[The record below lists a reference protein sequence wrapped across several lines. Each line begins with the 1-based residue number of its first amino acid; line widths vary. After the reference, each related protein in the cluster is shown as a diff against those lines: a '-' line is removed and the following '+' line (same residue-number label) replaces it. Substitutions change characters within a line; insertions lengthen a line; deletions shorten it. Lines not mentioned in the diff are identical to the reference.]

1 MVVVLLWVENVPP
14 SKGGHLISDKAKR
27 QKEILSF
34 FKRVEKSDLTVK
46 DYFANHQAPVSLP
59 QYYRLKKRYEQQGM
73 AGLEDQRQ
81 MGNARKIDPQQV
93 ELLRGILT
101 YNRHLT
107 SELLKHELQSKWG
120 VDLDKSRIDQF
131 RRQFTL
137 TRIKP
142 TTVKQEISQFAGIE
156 IFSALAIHV
165 GIFDHWNRTIQQ
177 RLQEVTK
184 TQSQKVNR
192 CGDHIRARHRD
203 GTFSPRYNRLAGVRH
218 TKFASIT
225 DKVKNKD
232 FSRLSISQIKA
243 DNLNRKN
250 LAVLFLPLVTNNGAT
265 RNVDN
270 PLGNAL
276 RYACGYNY
284 KNATIDKYLRELKY
298 LQVSADLINCNA
310 RFWSRFWK
318 QYDCQD
324 HKVACYYIDGNV
336 KPLWSSKR
344 CRKGKVTMLGRVMGC
359 IEQVVIH
366 DGHGRPIYL
375 RTFSGNADLRENA
388 LRTMDEL
395 DVLLNKGQNSRAI
408 KSPCSRALIIDGAG
422 NAVQTLRAFSRSDY
436 HYITILDTNQI
447 IDRKF
452 KHLKAPLRYHYGE
465 AFLTDCR
472 VELIDSKDSGYI
484 YESRAVRVQWDN
496 GKECC
501 LVTSIPET
509 IFNASEVVKAYFDRW
524 PFCERQYAMMKAAT
538 CFSQVVGYGKKLLP
552 DENMLNKI
560 KKLQTD
566 LRKLQQELKI
576 PLSQINTEEK
586 KLQDLFEKERQLKE
600 RSKINKKGKRDQS
613 QRNQKNL
620 ESCQRDIR
628 RIQRKIKT
636 IEEPFKKQFNTLRQ
650 KSKEF
655 ARIQGKR
662 KIYHVDVELDQLM
675 TSFRLTLANLLVFL
689 AKEILDNTPI
699 EMNTLIQSILFL
711 SGTIEQFP
719 EYRKININKN
729 EKDSKF
735 MEKLSRGMQK
745 LNALKIRHPNG
756 AIYEFKLN

>member
-1 MVVVLLWVENVPP
+1 MNSIKKERQSEILKLFENVKESGLHVKEYFQSHHTP
-14 SKGGHLISDKAKR
+14 ISIR
-27 QKEILSF
+27 Q
-34 FKRVEKSDLTVK
+34 
-46 DYFANHQAPVSLP
+46 YN
-59 QYYRLKKRYEQQGM
+59 RLKKRYAQQGV
-73 AGLEDQRQ
+73 AGLEDQRHF
-81 MGNARKIDPQQV
+81 GNARRIKPEEV
-93 ELLRGILT
+93 KLVHGTLA
-101 YNRHLT
+101 YNRDLT
-107 SELLKHELQSKWG
+107 SKSLQDELQNQWEITVG
-120 VDLDKSRIDQF
+120 QRRIDQL
-131 RRQFTL
+131 RQQFNL
-137 TRIKP
+137 TRIKSK
-142 TTVKQEISQFAGIE
+142 TIKQETLQFAGIE
-156 IFSALAIHV
+156 IFSALAQHV
-165 GIFDHWNRTIQQ
+165 GILDHWNRTIQQ

-184 TQSQKVNR
+184 TQSQKVNG

-203 GTFSPRYNRLAGVRH
+203 GTFSPRYNRLASVRH

-265 RNVDN
+265 RNVNN

-318 QYDCQD
+318 QYDSQD

-336 KPLWSSKR
+336 KPIWSSKR

-395 DVLLNKGQNSRAI
+395 DVLLDKEQKPRDKG
-408 KSPCSRALIIDGAG
+408 SPCSRALIIDGAG
-422 NAVQTLRAFSRSDY
+422 NAVQTLRAFSGSDY

-465 AFLTDCR
+465 AFLTDFR

-576 PLSQINTEEK
+576 PLSQITTEEK
-586 KLQDLFEKERQLKE
+586 KLQYLFEKERQLKE
-600 RSKINKKGKRDQS
+600 RSEINKKGKRDQS

-662 KIYHVDVELDQLM
+662 KVYHVDVELDQLM
-675 TSFRLTLANLLVFL
+675 TSFRLTFANLLVFL

-745 LNALKIRHPNG
+745 LNALKIRHANG

>member
-1 MVVVLLWVENVPP
+1 LHSIRE
-14 SKGGHLISDKAKR
+14 KR
-27 QKEILSF
+27 QSTILKLFKNVEESGLYIKEY
-34 FKRVEKSDLTVK
+34 FKSNLTPIGLK
-46 DYFANHQAPVSLP
+46 
-59 QYYRLKKRYEQQGM
+59 QYCRLKKRYAEQGI

-81 MGNARKIDPQQV
+81 FGNARKIKPQEV
-93 ELLRGILT
+93 KLVHGTLA
-101 YNRHLT
+101 YNRDLT
-107 SELLKHELQSKWG
+107 SQSLQEELQNQWEITVSQR
-120 VDLDKSRIDQF
+120 RIDQL
-131 RRQFTL
+131 RQQFNL
-137 TRIKP
+137 TRIKSK
-142 TTVKQEISQFAGIE
+142 TINHETLQFAGIE
-156 IFSALAIHV
+156 IFSALAQHV
-165 GIFDHWNRTIQQ
+165 GILDHWNKTIQQ

-184 TQSQKVNR
+184 TQSQKANR
-192 CGDHIRARHRD
+192 GADHIRARHRD
-203 GTFSPRYNRLAGVRH
+203 GTFSPRYNRLASVRH

-232 FSRLSISQIKA
+232 FSRLSISQIKT

-318 QYDCQD
+318 QYDSQD

-395 DVLLNKGQNSRAI
+395 DVLLNKGQKPRAKESR
-408 KSPCSRALIIDGAG
+408 CSRALIIDGAG
-422 NAVQTLRAFSRSDY
+422 NAVQTLRAFSESDY

-447 IDRKF
+447 VDRKF
-452 KHLKAPLRYHYGE
+452 KHLKAPQRYHYGE
-465 AFLTDCR
+465 AFLTDCCI
-472 VELIDSKDSGYI
+472 ELIDSKETGYI
-484 YESRAVRVQWDN
+484 FESRAIRVQWNN

-538 CFSQVVGYGKKLLP
+538 CFGQVVGYGKKLLP

-560 KKLQTD
+560 RKLQTD
-566 LRKLQQELKI
+566 LRKLQHELKL
-576 PLSQINTEEK
+576 PLSQITVEEK
-586 KLQDLFEKERQLKE
+586 KLQDLFDKERQLKE

-636 IEEPFKKQFNTLRQ
+636 IEEPFKKQFNTLRK

-655 ARIQGKR
+655 ARVQGKR
-662 KIYHVDVELDQLM
+662 KVYHVDVELDQLM
-675 TSFRLTLANLLVFL
+675 TSFRLTFANLLVFL
-689 AKEILDNTPI
+689 AKEILDNTSI

-711 SGTIEQFP
+711 FGKIEHLP
-719 EYRKININKN
+719 DRRKVYITKN
-729 EKDSKF
+729 EKDPQF
-735 MEKLSRGMQK
+735 MKKLQRGLSK
-745 LNALKIRHPNG
+745 LNALKICHPSG
-756 AIYEFKLN
+756 VFYEFVLD

>member
-1 MVVVLLWVENVPP
+1 MNSIKKE
-14 SKGGHLISDKAKR
+14 R
-27 QKEILSF
+27 QSEILKL
-34 FKRVEKSDLTVK
+34 FKNVK
-46 DYFANHQAPVSLP
+46 ESGLLVKEYFQSHHTPISIR
-59 QYYRLKKRYEQQGM
+59 QYSRLKKRYAQQGV
-73 AGLEDQRQ
+73 AGLEDQRHF
-81 MGNARKIDPQQV
+81 GNARKIKPEEV
-93 ELLRGILT
+93 KLVHGTLA
-101 YNRHLT
+101 YNRDLT
-107 SELLKHELQSKWG
+107 SKSLQDELQNQWEITVG
-120 VDLDKSRIDQF
+120 QRRIDQL
-131 RRQFTL
+131 RQQFNL

-142 TTVKQEISQFAGIE
+142 KTIKQETLQFAGIE
-156 IFSALAIHV
+156 IFSALAQHV
-165 GIFDHWNRTIQQ
+165 GILDHWNRTIQQ
-177 RLQEVTK
+177 RLEEVTK

-203 GTFSPRYNRLAGVRH
+203 GIFSPRYNRLASVRH

-243 DNLNRKN
+243 DTLNRKN

-318 QYDCQD
+318 QYDSQD

-344 CRKGKVTMLGRVMGC
+344 CRKGKVPMLGRVMGC

-395 DVLLNKGQNSRAI
+395 DVLLNEGQNSRAME
-408 KSPCSRALIIDGAG
+408 SPCSRALIIDGAG
-422 NAVQTLRAFSRSDY
+422 NAVQTLRAFSGSDY

-472 VELIDSKDSGYI
+472 VELIDSKDTRYI

-501 LVTSIPET
+501 IVTSIPET

-538 CFSQVVGYGKKLLP
+538 CFSQVVGYGKKLLL

-576 PLSQINTEEK
+576 PLSQITTEEK
-586 KLQDLFEKERQLKE
+586 KFQDLFEKERQLKE

-620 ESCQRDIR
+620 ESCQSDIR

-636 IEEPFKKQFNTLRQ
+636 IEEPFKKQFNTLR
-650 KSKEF
+650 KKNKEF

-662 KIYHVDVELDQLM
+662 KVYHVDVELDQLM
-675 TSFRLTLANLLVFL
+675 TSFRLTFANLLVFL

-711 SGTIEQFP
+711 SGKIEHLP
-719 EYRKININKN
+719 DRRKVYINKN
-729 EKDSKF
+729 EKDPQF
-735 MEKLSRGMQK
+735 MKKLQRGLSK
-745 LNALKIRHPNG
+745 LNALKICHLSG
-756 AIYEFKLN
+756 VFYEFVLN

>member
-1 MVVVLLWVENVPP
+1 LNSIKE
-14 SKGGHLISDKAKR
+14 KR
-27 QKEILSF
+27 QSKILKLFKDVEESGLSIKEYFESH
-34 FKRVEKSDLTVK
+34 LTPIGLK
-46 DYFANHQAPVSLP
+46 
-59 QYYRLKKRYEQQGM
+59 QYSRLKKRYAEEGI
-73 AGLEDQRQ
+73 AGLQDQRHF
-81 MGNARKIDPQQV
+81 GNARKINPEEV
-93 ELLRGILT
+93 KLVHGTLA
-101 YNRHLT
+101 YNRDLT
-107 SELLKHELQSKWG
+107 SQSLQKELQNQWEITIG
-120 VDLDKSRIDQF
+120 QRRIDQL
-131 RRQFTL
+131 RQQFNLNRSKSKT
-137 TRIKP
+137 I
-142 TTVKQEISQFAGIE
+142 KQETLQFAGIE
-156 IFSALAIHV
+156 IFSALAHHV
-165 GIFDHWNRTIQQ
+165 GILDHWNRTIQL

-184 TQSQKVNR
+184 TQSQKANT
-192 CGDHIRARHRD
+192 GADHIRARHRD
-203 GTFSPRYNRLAGVRH
+203 GTFSPRYNRLARVRH

-232 FSRLSISQIKA
+232 FSRLSIYQTKA
-243 DNLNRKN
+243 NNLNRKN

-265 RNVDN
+265 RTVDN

-318 QYDCQD
+318 QYDSQE

-388 LRTMDEL
+388 LGTMDEL
-395 DVLLNKGQNSRAI
+395 DALLNEEQKPRAKESR
-408 KSPCSRALIIDGAG
+408 CSRALIIDGAG
-422 NAVQTLRAFSRSDY
+422 NAVQTLRAFSGSDY

-447 IDRKF
+447 VDRKF
-452 KHLKAPLRYHYGE
+452 KHLKAPQRYHYGE
-465 AFLTDCR
+465 AFLTDCGI
-472 VELIDSKDSGYI
+472 ELIDSKESGYI
-484 YESRAVRVQWDN
+484 FESRAVRVKWNN

-509 IFNASEVVKAYFDRW
+509 LFNASEVVKAYFDRW

-552 DENMLNKI
+552 DENMLDKI

-576 PLSQINTEEK
+576 PLSQITAEEK
-586 KLQDLFEKERQLKE
+586 KLQDLFDKERQLKE
-600 RSKINKKGKRDQS
+600 RSKINKNGKRDQS

-628 RIQRKIKT
+628 RIQRKIKKM
-636 IEEPFKKQFNTLRQ
+636 EEPFKKQFNTLRK

-662 KIYHVDVELDQLM
+662 KVYHVDVELDQLM
-675 TSFRLTLANLLVFL
+675 TSFRLTFANLLVFF
-689 AKEILDNTPI
+689 AKEMLDDTPI

-711 SGTIEQFP
+711 SGKIEHLRDR
-719 EYRKININKN
+719 RKVYINKN
-729 EKDSKF
+729 EKDPQF
-735 MEKLSRGMQK
+735 MKKLERGLSK
-745 LNALKIRHPNG
+745 LNAFKICHPSG
-756 AIYEFKLN
+756 VFYEFILN

>member
-1 MVVVLLWVENVPP
+1 MNSIKKE
-14 SKGGHLISDKAKR
+14 R
-27 QKEILSF
+27 QSEILKL
-34 FKRVEKSDLTVK
+34 FKNVK
-46 DYFANHQAPVSLP
+46 ESGLLVKEYFQSHHTPISMR
-59 QYYRLKKRYEQQGM
+59 QYNRLKKRYAQQGV
-73 AGLEDQRQ
+73 AGLEDQRHF
-81 MGNARKIDPQQV
+81 GNARKIKPEEGKLV
-93 ELLRGILT
+93 HGTLA
-101 YNRHLT
+101 YNRDLT
-107 SELLKHELQSKWG
+107 SKSLQDELQNQWEITVSQR
-120 VDLDKSRIDQF
+120 RIDQLLQ
-131 RRQFTL
+131 QFNL
-137 TRIKP
+137 TRIKSKAI
-142 TTVKQEISQFAGIE
+142 KQETLQFAGIE
-156 IFSALAIHV
+156 IFSALAQHV
-165 GIFDHWNRTIQQ
+165 GILDHWNRTIQQ
-177 RLQEVTK
+177 RLHEVTK

-318 QYDCQD
+318 QYDSQD

-395 DVLLNKGQNSRAI
+395 DVLLNEGQKSRAI

-422 NAVQTLRAFSRSDY
+422 NAVQTLRAFSGSDY

-552 DENMLNKI
+552 DENMLDKI

-566 LRKLQQELKI
+566 LRKLQQELKN
-576 PLSQINTEEK
+576 PLSKITAEEK
-586 KLQDLFEKERQLKE
+586 KLQYLFDKERQLKE

-650 KSKEF
+650 KSNEF

-662 KIYHVDVELDQLM
+662 KVYHVDVELDQLM
-675 TSFRLTLANLLVFL
+675 TSFRLTFANLLVFL

-711 SGTIEQFP
+711 FGKIEHLP
-719 EYRKININKN
+719 DRRKIYITKN
-729 EKDSKF
+729 EKDPQF
-735 MEKLSRGMQK
+735 MKKLQRGLSK
-745 LNALKIRHPNG
+745 LNALKICHPSG
-756 AIYEFKLN
+756 VIYEFVLN

>member
-1 MVVVLLWVENVPP
+1 MHSIRE
-14 SKGGHLISDKAKR
+14 KR
-27 QKEILSF
+27 QSTILKLFKNVEESGLSIKEYFESH
-34 FKRVEKSDLTVK
+34 LTSIGLK
-46 DYFANHQAPVSLP
+46 
-59 QYYRLKKRYEQQGM
+59 QYCRLKKRYVEQGI
-73 AGLEDQRQ
+73 AGLEDRRQ
-81 MGNARKIDPQQV
+81 FGNARKIKPQEV
-93 ELLRGILT
+93 KLVHGTLT
-101 YNRHLT
+101 YNRDLT
-107 SELLKHELQSKWG
+107 SQSLQEELQNQWEITVSQR
-120 VDLDKSRIDQF
+120 RIDQL
-131 RRQFTL
+131 RQQFNL
-137 TRIKP
+137 TRIKSK
-142 TTVKQEISQFAGIE
+142 TIKHETLQFSGIE
-156 IFSALAIHV
+156 IFSALAQHV
-165 GIFDHWNRTIQQ
+165 GILDHWNKTIQQ

-184 TQSQKVNR
+184 TQSQKANR
-192 CGDHIRARHRD
+192 GADHIRARHRD
-203 GTFSPRYNRLAGVRH
+203 GTFSPRYNRLASVRH

-232 FSRLSISQIKA
+232 FSRLSISQIKT

-318 QYDCQD
+318 QYDSQD

-395 DVLLNKGQNSRAI
+395 DVLLNKGQKPRA
-408 KSPCSRALIIDGAG
+408 KESPCSRVLIIDGAG
-422 NAVQTLRAFSRSDY
+422 NAVQTLRAFSESDY

-447 IDRKF
+447 VDRKF
-452 KHLKAPLRYHYGE
+452 KHLKAPQRYHYGE
-465 AFLTDCR
+465 AFLTDCCI
-472 VELIDSKDSGYI
+472 ELIDSKETGYI
-484 YESRAVRVQWDN
+484 FESRAIRVQWNN

-538 CFSQVVGYGKKLLP
+538 CFGQVVGYGKKLLP

-560 KKLQTD
+560 RKLQTD
-566 LRKLQQELKI
+566 LRKLQHELKL
-576 PLSQINTEEK
+576 PLSQITVEEK
-586 KLQDLFEKERQLKE
+586 KLQDLFDKERQLKE

-636 IEEPFKKQFNTLRQ
+636 IEEPFKKQFNTLRK

-655 ARIQGKR
+655 ARVQGKR
-662 KIYHVDVELDQLM
+662 KVYHVDVELDQLM
-675 TSFRLTLANLLVFL
+675 TSFRLTFANLLVFL
-689 AKEILDNTPI
+689 AKEILDNTSI

-711 SGTIEQFP
+711 FGKIEHLP
-719 EYRKININKN
+719 DRRKVYITKN
-729 EKDSKF
+729 EKDPQF
-735 MEKLSRGMQK
+735 MKKLQRGLSK
-745 LNALKIRHPNG
+745 LNALKICHPSG
-756 AIYEFKLN
+756 VFYEFVLN

>member
-1 MVVVLLWVENVPP
+1 LNSIKENRQSKILKLFKNVE
-14 SKGGHLISDKAKR
+14 
-27 QKEILSF
+27 E
-34 FKRVEKSDLTVK
+34 SDLSIK
-46 DYFANHQAPVSLP
+46 EYFKSHHTPIGLK
-59 QYYRLKKRYEQQGM
+59 QYCRLKKRYVEHGI
-73 AGLEDQRQ
+73 AGLGDQRQ
-81 MGNARKIDPQQV
+81 FGNARKIKPEEV
-93 ELLRGILT
+93 KLVHGTLA
-101 YNRHLT
+101 YNRDLT
-107 SELLKHELQSKWG
+107 SQSLHEELKDQWEITVSQR
-120 VDLDKSRIDQF
+120 RIDQL
-131 RRQFTL
+131 RQQFNL
-137 TRIKP
+137 TRIKS
-142 TTVKQEISQFAGIE
+142 TTIKQETLQFAGIE
-156 IFSALAIHV
+156 IFSAIAQHV
-165 GIFDHWNRTIQQ
+165 GILDHWKKTIQQ
-177 RLQEVTK
+177 RLQEVAK
-184 TQSQKVNR
+184 TQSQRANT
-192 CGDHIRARHRD
+192 GADHIRARHRD
-203 GTFSPRYNRLAGVRH
+203 GTFSPRYNRLASVRH

-265 RNVDN
+265 RNVDT

-310 RFWSRFWK
+310 RFWSQFWD
-318 QYDCQD
+318 QYDSQD

-336 KPLWSSKR
+336 KPIWSSKR

-366 DGHGRPIYL
+366 DGYGRPIYL

-395 DVLLNKGQNSRAI
+395 DALLNKKQKRRAKESR
-408 KSPCSRALIIDGAG
+408 CSRALIIDGAG
-422 NAVQTLRAFSRSDY
+422 NAVQTLRAFSESDY

-447 IDRKF
+447 VDRKL
-452 KHLKAPLRYHYGE
+452 KHLNAPQRYQYGD

-472 VELIDSKDSGYI
+472 IELIDSKETGYI
-484 YESRAVRVQWDN
+484 FESRAVRVQWNN

-509 IFNASEVVKAYFDRW
+509 IYNASEVVKAYFDRW

-552 DENMLNKI
+552 DENMLDKI

-576 PLSQINTEEK
+576 PLSRITAEEK
-586 KLQDLFEKERQLKE
+586 KLQDLFDKERQLKE

-613 QRNQKNL
+613 QRNQINL

-628 RIQRKIKT
+628 RIQRKVKT
-636 IEEPFKKQFNTLRQ
+636 IEEPFKKQFNTLRK

-655 ARIQGKR
+655 ARVQGKR
-662 KIYHVDVELDQLM
+662 KVYHVDVELDQLM
-675 TSFRLTLANLLVFL
+675 TNFRLTFANLLVFL
-689 AKEILDNTPI
+689 AKEILDNTHI

-711 SGTIEQFP
+711 FGKIEHLP
-719 EYRKININKN
+719 DRRKVYISKN
-729 EKDSKF
+729 DKDPRF
-735 MEKLSRGMQK
+735 MKKLQRGLSK
-745 LNALKIRHPNG
+745 LNALKIYHPSG
-756 AIYEFKLN
+756 VFYEFVLD

>member
-1 MVVVLLWVENVPP
+1 LNSIKKE
-14 SKGGHLISDKAKR
+14 R
-27 QKEILSF
+27 QSEILKL
-34 FKRVEKSDLTVK
+34 FKNVK
-46 DYFANHQAPVSLP
+46 ESGLLVKEYFQSHHTPISIR
-59 QYYRLKKRYEQQGM
+59 QYNRLKKRYAQQGV
-73 AGLEDQRQ
+73 AGLEDQRHF
-81 MGNARKIDPQQV
+81 GNARKIKPEEGKLV
-93 ELLRGILT
+93 HGTLA
-101 YNRHLT
+101 YNRDLT
-107 SELLKHELQSKWG
+107 SKSLQDELQNQWEITVG
-120 VDLDKSRIDQF
+120 QRRIDQL
-131 RRQFTL
+131 RQQFNL
-137 TRIKP
+137 TRIKSK
-142 TTVKQEISQFAGIE
+142 TIKQETVQFAGIE
-156 IFSALAIHV
+156 IFSALAQHV
-165 GIFDHWNRTIQQ
+165 GILDHWNRTIQQ

-184 TQSQKVNR
+184 TQSQKV
-192 CGDHIRARHRD
+192 
-203 GTFSPRYNRLAGVRH
+203 SH

-318 QYDCQD
+318 QYDSQD

-375 RTFSGNADLRENA
+375 R
-388 LRTMDEL
+388 L
-395 DVLLNKGQNSRAI
+395 DVLLNEGQKSRAI

-422 NAVQTLRAFSRSDY
+422 NAVQTLRAFSGSDY

-552 DENMLNKI
+552 DENMLKKI

-576 PLSQINTEEK
+576 PLSQITTEEK

-620 ESCQRDIR
+620 ESCQSDIR

-655 ARIQGKR
+655 TRIQGKR
-662 KIYHVDVELDQLM
+662 KVYHVDVELDQLM
-675 TSFRLTLANLLVFL
+675 TSFRLTFANLLVVL
-689 AKEILDNTPI
+689 AKEILDNTSI

-711 SGTIEQFP
+711 SGKIEHLP
-719 EYRKININKN
+719 DRRKVYINKN
-729 EKDSKF
+729 EKDPPF
-735 MEKLSRGMQK
+735 MKKLQRGLSK
-745 LNALKIRHPNG
+745 LNALKICHPSG
-756 AIYEFKLN
+756 VFYEFVLN

>member
-1 MVVVLLWVENVPP
+1 LHSIKEKRHLKIIKLFKNVEE
-14 SKGGHLISDKAKR
+14 SGLSIKEYFESHLTSIGLK
-27 QKEILSF
+27 
-34 FKRVEKSDLTVK
+34 
-46 DYFANHQAPVSLP
+46 
-59 QYYRLKKRYEQQGM
+59 QYCRLKKRYVEQGI
-73 AGLEDQRQ
+73 AGLEDRRQ
-81 MGNARKIDPQQV
+81 FGNARKIKPQEV
-93 ELLRGILT
+93 KLVHGTLA
-101 YNRHLT
+101 YNRDLT
-107 SELLKHELQSKWG
+107 SQSLQEELQNQWEITVSQR
-120 VDLDKSRIDQF
+120 RIDQL
-131 RRQFTL
+131 RQQFNL
-137 TRIKP
+137 TRIKSK
-142 TTVKQEISQFAGIE
+142 TINHETLQFAGIE
-156 IFSALAIHV
+156 IFSALAQHV
-165 GIFDHWNRTIQQ
+165 GILDHWNKTIQQ

-184 TQSQKVNR
+184 TQSQKANR
-192 CGDHIRARHRD
+192 GADHIRARHRD
-203 GTFSPRYNRLAGVRH
+203 GTFSPRYNRLASVRH

-232 FSRLSISQIKA
+232 FSRLSISQIKT

-318 QYDCQD
+318 QYDSQD

-395 DVLLNKGQNSRAI
+395 DVLLNKGQKPRAKESR
-408 KSPCSRALIIDGAG
+408 CSRALIIDGAG
-422 NAVQTLRAFSRSDY
+422 NAVQTLRAFSESDY

-447 IDRKF
+447 VDRKF
-452 KHLKAPLRYHYGE
+452 KHLKAPQRYHYGE
-465 AFLTDCR
+465 AFLTDCCI
-472 VELIDSKDSGYI
+472 ELIDSKETGYI
-484 YESRAVRVQWDN
+484 FESRAIRVQWNN

-538 CFSQVVGYGKKLLP
+538 CFGQVVGYGKKLLP

-560 KKLQTD
+560 RKLQTD
-566 LRKLQQELKI
+566 LRKLQHELKL
-576 PLSQINTEEK
+576 PLSQITVEEK
-586 KLQDLFEKERQLKE
+586 KLQDLFDKERQLKE

-636 IEEPFKKQFNTLRQ
+636 IEEPFKKQFNTLRK

-655 ARIQGKR
+655 ARVQGKR
-662 KIYHVDVELDQLM
+662 KVYHVDVELDQLM
-675 TSFRLTLANLLVFL
+675 TSFRLTFANLLVFL
-689 AKEILDNTPI
+689 AKEILDNTSI

-711 SGTIEQFP
+711 FGKIEHLP
-719 EYRKININKN
+719 DRRKVYITKN
-729 EKDSKF
+729 EKDPQF
-735 MEKLSRGMQK
+735 MKKLQRGLSK
-745 LNALKIRHPNG
+745 LNALKICHPSG
-756 AIYEFKLN
+756 VFYEFVLN

>member
-1 MVVVLLWVENVPP
+1 LNSIKE
-14 SKGGHLISDKAKR
+14 KR
-27 QKEILSF
+27 QSKILKLFKNVEESGLSIKEY
-34 FKRVEKSDLTVK
+34 FKNHLTPIGLK
-46 DYFANHQAPVSLP
+46 
-59 QYYRLKKRYEQQGM
+59 QYCRLKKRYAEQGI

-81 MGNARKIDPQQV
+81 FGNARQIKTEEV
-93 ELLRGILT
+93 KLVHGTLA
-101 YNRHLT
+101 YNRNLT
-107 SELLKHELQSKWG
+107 SQSLQEELQNQWEITVSQR
-120 VDLDKSRIDQF
+120 RIDQL
-131 RRQFTL
+131 RQQFNL
-137 TRIKP
+137 TRIKSK
-142 TTVKQEISQFAGIE
+142 TIKQETLQFAGIE
-156 IFSALAIHV
+156 IFSALSQHV
-165 GIFDHWNRTIQQ
+165 GILDHWNRTIQQ
-177 RLQEVTK
+177 RLQQVTK
-184 TQSQKVNR
+184 TQSQKANT
-192 CGDHIRARHRD
+192 GADHIRARHRD
-203 GTFSPRYNRLAGVRH
+203 GTFSPRYNRLASVRH

-318 QYDCQD
+318 QYDSQD

-359 IEQVVIH
+359 LEQVVIH

-395 DVLLNKGQNSRAI
+395 DALLNKEQKPRAKESR
-408 KSPCSRALIIDGAG
+408 CSRAVIIDGAG
-422 NAVQTLRAFSRSDY
+422 NAVQTLRAFSGSDY

-447 IDRKF
+447 VDRKF
-452 KHLKAPLRYHYGE
+452 KHLKAPQRYHYGD
-465 AFLTDCR
+465 AFLTDCSI
-472 VELIDSKDSGYI
+472 ELIDSKEAGYI
-484 YESRAVRVQWDN
+484 FESRAIRVQWNN

-538 CFSQVVGYGKKLLP
+538 CFGQVVGYGKKLLP

-560 KKLQTD
+560 RKLQTD
-566 LRKLQQELKI
+566 LRKLQHELKI
-576 PLSQINTEEK
+576 PLSQITAEEK
-586 KLQDLFEKERQLKE
+586 KLQDLFDKERQLKE

-636 IEEPFKKQFNTLRQ
+636 IEEPFKKQFNTLRK

-655 ARIQGKR
+655 TRVQGKR
-662 KIYHVDVELDQLM
+662 KVYHVDVELDQLM
-675 TSFRLTLANLLVFL
+675 TSFRLTFANLLVFL

-711 SGTIEQFP
+711 FGKIEHLP
-719 EYRKININKN
+719 DRRKVYITKN
-729 EKDSKF
+729 EKDPQF
-735 MEKLSRGMQK
+735 MKKLQRGLSK
-745 LNALKIRHPNG
+745 LNALKIYHPSG
-756 AIYEFKLN
+756 VFYEFVLD

>member
-1 MVVVLLWVENVPP
+1 LNSIKKE
-14 SKGGHLISDKAKR
+14 R
-27 QKEILSF
+27 QSEILKL
-34 FKRVEKSDLTVK
+34 FKNVK
-46 DYFANHQAPVSLP
+46 ESGLLVKEYFQSHHTPISLR
-59 QYYRLKKRYEQQGM
+59 QYNRLKKRYAQQGV
-73 AGLEDQRQ
+73 AGLEDQRHL
-81 MGNARKIDPQQV
+81 GNARKIKHEEV
-93 ELLRGILT
+93 KLIHGTLA
-101 YNRHLT
+101 YNRDQT
-107 SELLKHELQSKWG
+107 SKSLQDELQNQWEITVSQR
-120 VDLDKSRIDQF
+120 RIDQL
-131 RRQFTL
+131 RQQFNL
-137 TRIKP
+137 PRIKSK
-142 TTVKQEISQFAGIE
+142 TIKQETLQFAGIE
-156 IFSALAIHV
+156 IFSALAQHV
-165 GIFDHWNRTIQQ
+165 GILEHWNGTIQQ
-177 RLQEVTK
+177 RLEEVTK
-184 TQSQKVNR
+184 TQSQKLNS

-203 GTFSPRYNRLAGVRH
+203 GTFSARYNRLASVRH

-232 FSRLSISQIKA
+232 FSRLSISQIKT

-298 LQVSADLINCNA
+298 LQVSAELINCNA

-318 QYDCQD
+318 QYDSQD

-408 KSPCSRALIIDGAG
+408 ESPCSRALIIDGAG
-422 NAVQTLRAFSRSDY
+422 NAVQTLRAFSGSDY

-452 KHLKAPLRYHYGE
+452 KHLQAPLRYHYGE

-472 VELIDSKDSGYI
+472 IELIDSKDTGYI
-484 YESRAVRVQWDN
+484 YDSRAVRVQWDN

-524 PFCERQYAMMKAAT
+524 PFCERQYAMMKAAA

-576 PLSQINTEEK
+576 PLSQITTEEK

-620 ESCQRDIR
+620 ESCQSDIR

-662 KIYHVDVELDQLM
+662 KVYHVDVELDQLM
-675 TSFRLTLANLLVFL
+675 TSFRLTFANLLVFL

-711 SGTIEQFP
+711 SGKIEHLP
-719 EYRKININKN
+719 DRRKVYIDKN
-729 EKDSKF
+729 EKDPQF
-735 MEKLSRGMQK
+735 MKKLQRGLSK
-745 LNALKIRHPNG
+745 LNALKICHPSG
-756 AIYEFKLN
+756 VFYEFVLN